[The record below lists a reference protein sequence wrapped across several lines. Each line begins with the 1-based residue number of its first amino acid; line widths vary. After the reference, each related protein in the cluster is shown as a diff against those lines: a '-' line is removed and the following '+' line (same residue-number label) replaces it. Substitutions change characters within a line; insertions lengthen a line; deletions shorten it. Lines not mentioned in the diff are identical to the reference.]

1 MVNSRNE
8 ADISP
13 LIDSTCQSDGQWSK
27 NILDYQCLGSVIF
40 VLIIYI
46 IVNYNILQKL
56 LMRTINLI
64 LKISILRM
72 R

>member
-8 ADISP
+8 ADIAP

-40 VLIIYI
+40 VLMIYI
-46 IVNYNILQKL
+46 LVKYIQKYLSNIP
-56 LMRTINLI
+56 
-64 LKISILRM
+64 
-72 R
+72 